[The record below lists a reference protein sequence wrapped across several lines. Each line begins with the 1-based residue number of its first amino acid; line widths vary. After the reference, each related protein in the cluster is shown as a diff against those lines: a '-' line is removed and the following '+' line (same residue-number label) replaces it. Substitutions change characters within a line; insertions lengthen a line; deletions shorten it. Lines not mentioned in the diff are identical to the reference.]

1 MEIYQSTLPWL
12 LALCI
17 FVLLIRIR
25 IEIIKVENLKKENS
39 SLIKNS
45 EITQASIAQQTHA
58 LTLKNDNLLFE
69 KISLEKARDIFST
82 ERTIFEESI
91 KKSLD
96 QIHSLSTATLN
107 NDINKKNCNY
117 QLYPELEIARINF
130 STSKITNDIVN
141 ITESTSYK
149 DFRQRKIKSELK
161 NSGDYNPIIHGYIY
175 AMYNFSLPGV
185 VKIGCSD
192 APQIRAKEL
201 TAGEDFRSNVEYAL
215 HKKKFDNYS
224 IGSVSND
231 DNLLREYVQNL
242 NLKLKTALPSPFIVA
257 FFFESFEAY
266 NDECLLHFALKDFN
280 IYRGAGT
287 EFFALSLH
295 QVYEVF
301 KSIFPNRAYQYPN
314 FTPPK

>member
-1 MEIYQSTLPWL
+1 MEIYQSILPWL

-25 IEIIKVENLKKENS
+25 IEIKKVEDLKNENS
-39 SLIKNS
+39 SLIENS
-45 EITQASIAQQTHA
+45 KIAQASIAQQTHA
-58 LTLKNDNLLFE
+58 LTLKNNDLLFE
-69 KISLEKARDIFST
+69 KTSLEKARHIFST

-96 QIHSLSTATLN
+96 QIHSLSTVTLN
-107 NDINKKNCNY
+107 NDINKKVY
-117 QLYPELEIARINF
+117 SYKLYPELEIARINF
-130 STSKITNDIVN
+130 SASKIANDIVN
-141 ITESTSYK
+141 ITESTLYK
-149 DFRQRKIKSELK
+149 DFIQRKIKSELDCF
-161 NSGDYNPIIHGYIY
+161 GEYNPTIHGYIY

-192 APQIRAKEL
+192 APHIRAKEL
-201 TAGEDFRSNVEYAL
+201 TVGGDFRSNVEYAQY
-215 HKKKFDNYS
+215 KKKFENYS

-242 NLKLKTALPSPFIVA
+242 NLKLKTSLPSPFIVA

-287 EFFALSLH
+287 EYFALSL
-295 QVYEVF
+295 QQTYEVF
-301 KSIFPNRAYQYPN
+301 KSIFPKRAYQYPN
-314 FTPPK
+314 FRPPK